1 MANKVQTPVQNVQIM
16 YSLFDHRGLLRFFFI
31 PRLTTLKTTRENL
44 KCQIFIQHFFKIVLY
59 WCLDLIC
66 HNVGT
71 PLKHNQYIF
80 DIHIPFCHNL
90 YLSNFLAIFNRICRF
105 WNPLP
110 CCLHVSVVWKF
121 DIWDSSL
128 VVFKSCQSRDK
139 KNRNKPLWSNKGIHF
154 LYIFHEDVNRM

>member
-1 MANKVQTPVQNVQIM
+1 MLITFCLHLHDKCTKNVFLIWPQ
-16 YSLFDHRGLLRFFFI
+16 GLVAIFFF

-66 HNVGT
+66 HNIGT
-71 PLKHNQYIF
+71 PLKHNKYIF

-90 YLSNFLAIFNRICRF
+90 YLSAIFNRICRF

-110 CCLHVSVVWKF
+110 CCLHVRAYQIPTCNLIGQF
-121 DIWDSSL
+121 D
-128 VVFKSCQSRDK
+128 QSDHTC
-139 KNRNKPLWSNKGIHF
+139 GVH
-154 LYIFHEDVNRM
+154 M